1 MTEGI
6 VIMTTQNLVAKTQRI
21 AKIKIVF
28 IVKSNLL
35 QKP

>member
-28 IVKSNLL
+28 LL
-35 QKP
+35 